1 MKNEEVPTTVHALGS
16 ADIKCVAVMGDGMTD
31 GLGAHAITPIGLLSK
46 NRGKNF
52 LSQPLKLPLLLLIGV
67 AWSTGGHEEYERL
80 VSLSNILRQYNPAL
94 KDYSTGIT
102 TIFPDGQNATHNRLN
117 VGWC

>member
-1 MKNEEVPTTVHALGS
+1 
-16 ADIKCVAVMGDGMTD
+16 MGDGMTD